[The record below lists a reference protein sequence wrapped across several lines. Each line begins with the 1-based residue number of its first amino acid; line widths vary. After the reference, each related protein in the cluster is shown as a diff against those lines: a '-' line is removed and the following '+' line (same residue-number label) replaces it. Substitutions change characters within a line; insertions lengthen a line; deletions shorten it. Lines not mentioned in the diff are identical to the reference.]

1 MTWTPRPAQA
11 AARQMLREQARA
23 GVRRLC
29 VVMPTGAGKTH
40 LAAWTIADQQR
51 AGLRVGVI
59 VHRREIMRQWQRT
72 VAEHGGTVKGPGA
85 VIWRTHQARSALPEA
100 DVWWVDEGHL
110 YYDQIIRLQA
120 QAQVPPH
127 RVLTRPGLRS
137 PWWIILTAT
146 PTRLDGSPM
155 SAVCD
160 AIVEPT
166 DARTL
171 VAEGALVPPRVICA
185 ESPDLHDVPI
195 RAGDYAAGGL
205 ALAYRSPAL
214 VGSIVET
221 WASYALYRPTLL
233 FAASVEQS
241 RSLVAALG
249 GGWAHVDGSTPRAE
263 RDATWARLEAGDL
276 DGVASVQLAIEGID
290 VRRVSCVV
298 WATATKSLS
307 RWRQGCGRAAR
318 AHPESGKR
326 DYLVIDHGGNAWE
339 HGYPDAPVEWTLDG
353 RAPSPGGA
361 SLRTCTEC
369 LAMYDAAEAEGGCC
383 PRCGA
388 APETQQ
394 RQPKRV
400 VDAELREVSAA
411 ELERR
416 RRDVSRETP
425 PRPPP
430 AWLPERLH
438 DRWDANERKRQ
449 REGYALPVAG
459 EGGWSEARARY
470 AMR

>member
-1 MTWTPRPAQA
+1 VVAWTPRPAQA

-40 LAAWTIADQQR
+40 LAAWTIADQLR
-51 AGLRVGVI
+51 AGLSPVV
-59 VHRREIMRQWQRT
+59 VTHRREIMRQWRAT
-72 VAEHGGTVKGPGA
+72 LAEHGADPQRVT
-85 VIWRTHQARSALPEA
+85 WRTHQTRTPLTLPAEPSRCVIWIDEA
-100 DVWWVDEGHL
+100 HL
-110 YYDQIIRLQA
+110 YYDAIQKLQA
-120 QAQVPPH
+120 EHPGAWW
-127 RVLTRPGLRS
+127 VL
-137 PWWIILTAT
+137 LTAT

-171 VAEGALVPPRVICA
+171 VSEGALVPPRVICA

-263 RDATWARLEAGDL
+263 RDATWARLESGDL
-276 DGVASVQLAIEGID
+276 CGVASVQLAIEGID

-298 WATATKSLS
+298 WATATMSLS

-339 HGYPDAPVEWTLDG
+339 HGYPDAPVAWTLDG

-388 APETQQ
+388 APEVQQ
-394 RQPKRV
+394 RRPKRV
-400 VDAELREVSAA
+400 IDAELREVSAA

-416 RRDVSRETP
+416 RRDVSRQTP

-438 DRWDANERKRQ
+438 ARWDANERRRQ

>member
-40 LAAWTIADQQR
+40 LAAWTIADQLR
-51 AGLRVGVI
+51 AGLHPVV
-59 VHRREIMRQWQRT
+59 VTHRREIMRQWRATLAEHGADPRAVTWRTHQTRTPLVLPAEPSRCVIWIDEAHLYYDAIQRLQ
-72 VAEHGGTVKGPGA
+72 AEHGGT
-85 VIWRTHQARSALPEA
+85 
-100 DVWWVDEGHL
+100 WWVL
-110 YYDQIIRLQA
+110 
-120 QAQVPPH
+120 
-127 RVLTRPGLRS
+127 
-137 PWWIILTAT
+137 LTAT

-171 VAEGALVPPRVICA
+171 VSEGALVPPRVMCA

-263 RDATWARLEAGDL
+263 RDATWARLESGDL
-276 DGVASVQLAIEGID
+276 CGVASVQLAIEGID

-298 WATATKSLS
+298 WATATMSLS

-339 HGYPDAPVEWTLDG
+339 HGYPDAPVAWTLDG

-388 APETQQ
+388 APEVQQ
-394 RQPKRV
+394 RRPKRV
-400 VDAELREVSAA
+400 IDAELREVSAA

-416 RRDVSRETP
+416 RRDVSRQTP

-438 DRWDANERKRQ
+438 ARWDANERRRQ

>member
-1 MTWTPRPAQA
+1 MVAWTPRPGQA

-40 LAAWTIADQQR
+40 LAAWTIADQLR
-51 AGLRVGVI
+51 AGLHPVV
-59 VHRREIMRQWQRT
+59 VTHRREIMRQWRATLAEHGADPRAVTWRTHQTRTPLVLPAEPSRCVIWIDEAHLYYDAIQRLQ
-72 VAEHGGTVKGPGA
+72 AEHGGGA
-85 VIWRTHQARSALPEA
+85 SGACAP
-100 DVWWVDEGHL
+100 WWVL
-110 YYDQIIRLQA
+110 
-120 QAQVPPH
+120 
-127 RVLTRPGLRS
+127 
-137 PWWIILTAT
+137 LTAT

-171 VAEGALVPPRVICA
+171 VSEGALVPPRVICA
-185 ESPDLHDVPI
+185 ESPDLHDVPL

-249 GGWAHVDGSTPRAE
+249 PGWAHVDGSTPRAE

-318 AHPESGKR
+318 SHLASGKR

-339 HGYPDAPVEWTLDG
+339 HGYPDEPVQWTLDG

-369 LAMYDAAEAEGGCC
+369 LAMYDAAESEDGCC

-388 APETQQ
+388 APEVQQ

-400 VDAELREVSAA
+400 IDAELREVSAA

-416 RRDVSRETP
+416 RRDVSRDTP

-438 DRWDANERKRQ
+438 ARWDANERRRQ